1 MPIPVA
7 TLQQLVNPEKAKEA
21 GAGPLLV
28 AWAKRTLHGL
38 ETDDRQ
44 LDALYGVD
52 VNAPYYDYLGG
63 DEMATWVKAEV
74 DNRPVIIDVLGLP
87 YGGPNNG
94 KDNDGNYFSPMTDFM
109 DGVIDTPAVFYVHG
123 SMNEKESDTHGT
135 VVGRYYNSDGGWFKV
150 KLDRKSPRFDQLY
163 SAHKT
168 NNLRAS
174 TGVVPASHEVA
185 EDGHI
190 DRWLVGELSLVDLRD
205 GYRPSNGYAITKA
218 VVDDE
223 ALFTDYYGEPVME
236 TGSTLKEKVQAMF
249 NKLREDVA
257 ALFMSNDI
265 VEDENMGKCEKCDE
279 VAAEQAEL
287 LRTEIATLKAEQEAK
302 PKECLPCRNAV
313 NWVRTMV
320 KANKLGL
327 DEALNLVDKYEVDA
341 TGWETFK
348 EEVEARDTTI
358 RTAIAKAQAS
368 GAKFDVVIGDTG
380 GDPQNKVDNS
390 YLERMRSQVNMPK
403 GGK

>member
-1 MPIPVA
+1 MPKPLA
-7 TLQQLVNPEKAKEA
+7 TLQQLVNPDKAKEA

-28 AWAKRTLHGL
+28 AWAKRTVHGL
-38 ETDDRQ
+38 DTDDRQ
-44 LDALYGVD
+44 LDALSTIDANEPFY
-52 VNAPYYDYLGG
+52 NFLGG
-63 DEMATWVKAEV
+63 AEMSEWVKAEI

-109 DGVIDTPAVFYVHG
+109 DGVIDTPAVMYTHG
-123 SMNEKESDTHGT
+123 SMNNKDSDTHGT
-135 VVGRYYNSDGGWFKV
+135 VKGRYYTSEGGWFKV
-150 KLDRKSPRFDQLY
+150 ELDKKSPRFDQLY

-205 GYRPSNGYAITKA
+205 GFRPSNGYAITKA
-218 VVDDE
+218 VDE
-223 ALFTDYYGEPVME
+223 TLFTDYYGEPVME
-236 TGSTLKEKVQAMF
+236 TGSTLKEKVAAMF
-249 NKLREDVA
+249 DDFREKIA
-257 ALFMSNDI
+257 SMFMSNDI
-265 VEDENMGKCEKCDE
+265 EEIDLMGKCEKCDE

-313 NWVRTMV
+313 TWVRAMV

-327 DEALNLVDKYEVDA
+327 DEALNLVDKYEVNAD
-341 TGWETFK
+341 GWETFK
-348 EEVEARDTTI
+348 EEVEARDTTV
-358 RTAIAKAQAS
+358 RSAIAKAQSAGS
-368 GAKFDVVIGDTG
+368 TVSVVVGNTG
-380 GDPQNKVDNS
+380 GDPQAKQDQA
-390 YLERMRSQVNMPK
+390 YLDRMRSQVPILNK